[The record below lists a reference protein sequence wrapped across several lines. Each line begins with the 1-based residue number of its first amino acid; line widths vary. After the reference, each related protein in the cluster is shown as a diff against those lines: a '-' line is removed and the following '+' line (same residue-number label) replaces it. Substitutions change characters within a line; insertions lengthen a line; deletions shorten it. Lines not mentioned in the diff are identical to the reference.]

1 MKYLKRSPTSSST
14 GIAVLSNDLILPK
27 SYENAMEGCV
37 SPLLVRASNR
47 FRSRLAGIW
56 CKLEFQWN
64 AYTDKVTAQ
73 HDRCE
78 VSEQTT
84 RSKFYIKPSIA
95 IGNHFRK
102 LINPFRHAVVVG
114 GRASRSRYLE
124 RSLIHQF

>member
-64 AYTDKVTAQ
+64 AYTDKKSQRNTIDAKSANKQ
-73 HDRCE
+73 LD
-78 VSEQTT
+78 
-84 RSKFYIKPSIA
+84 PSFTS
-95 IGNHFRK
+95 N
-102 LINPFRHAVVVG
+102 
-114 GRASRSRYLE
+114 RASPSE
-124 RSLIHQF
+124 IIFAN